1 MPVFNAYIL
10 SKHTRAHKGPVNR
23 TDTTKKQHSRNREEQ
38 NCLLLKFSLQLTLLV
53 NAAVAWRWVFN
64 NSNC

>member
-1 MPVFNAYIL
+1 MPVFNVYVL
-10 SKHTRAHKGPVNR
+10 FKHTQACKGPVSR

-38 NCLLLKFSLQLTLLV
+38 NCLVVEFSLQLTLLV